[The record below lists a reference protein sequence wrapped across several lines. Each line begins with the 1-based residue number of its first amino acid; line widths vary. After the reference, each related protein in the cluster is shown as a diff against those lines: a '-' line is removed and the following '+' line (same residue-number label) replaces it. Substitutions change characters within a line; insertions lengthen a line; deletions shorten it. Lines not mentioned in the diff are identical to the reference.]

1 VRSATRKLPWGG
13 LVRLRQKEIS
23 GGAALGIAAAQLA
36 ARAAHYAARCA
47 KNEPS
52 FGSPP
57 VNLGVGQIQELQ
69 ARGMSPGL
77 RLP

>member
-1 VRSATRKLPWGG
+1 M
-13 LVRLRQKEIS
+13 
-23 GGAALGIAAAQLA
+23 LGIAAMQLA

-47 KNEPS
+47 QNEPS
-52 FGSPP
+52 FGFPP
-57 VNLGVGQIQELQ
+57 VNLEVGQSQQLQ

>member
-1 VRSATRKLPWGG
+1 V
-13 LVRLRQKEIS
+13 
-23 GGAALGIAAAQLA
+23 LGIAAVQLA
-36 ARAAHYAARCA
+36 ARAAHYAARSA
-47 KNEPS
+47 QNEPD

-57 VNLGVGQIQELQ
+57 VNLEVGQSQKLL